1 MPVIAAVGGSTLTRA
16 AAHLAFAKQG
26 RGLVTSDILSY
37 IGPAYEKCI
46 GSEGEKG
53 WKGKF

>member
-1 MPVIAAVGGSTLTRA
+1 MGASMLTRA

-26 RGLVTSDILSY
+26 RGLLTSDILGY